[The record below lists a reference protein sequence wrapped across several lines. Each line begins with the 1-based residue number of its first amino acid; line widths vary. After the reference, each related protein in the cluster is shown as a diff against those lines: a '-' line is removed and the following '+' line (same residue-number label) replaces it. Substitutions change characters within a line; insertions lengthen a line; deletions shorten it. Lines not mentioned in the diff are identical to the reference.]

1 MFCTKCGAQI
11 PDDAKFCPVCS
22 QATDA
27 APAPAV
33 TYAAPATPV
42 SRNQY
47 LFKDAPKAT
56 KTLNLVSIA
65 AGVLCILLL
74 ILSVN
79 SFLNGSLFE
88 IPLMKLALESEGVDL
103 DDVEDQLDDM
113 IDLLEDIEDDED
125 LMYEFEREYDVDLEE
140 LEDEYD
146 ISIKDFRKLIDPVSF
161 SSIVKLSKFMA
172 DGEDEV
178 RIIFTVI
185 HGIIIGITCLLVLVS
200 ALAVLFRKTWI
211 AIVAYVISFGFIAFT
226 GGFVY
231 WLLAT
236 VAYVASAV
244 LYSKV
249 DGSYKLY
256 LKSIGA

>member
-1 MFCTKCGAQI
+1 
-11 PDDAKFCPVCS
+11 
-22 QATDA
+22 
-27 APAPAV
+27 
-33 TYAAPATPV
+33 
-42 SRNQY
+42 
-47 LFKDAPKAT
+47 
-56 KTLNLVSIA
+56 
-65 AGVLCILLL
+65 
-74 ILSVN
+74 
-79 SFLNGSLFE
+79 
-88 IPLMKLALESEGVDL
+88 
-103 DDVEDQLDDM
+103 
-113 IDLLEDIEDDED
+113 
-125 LMYEFEREYDVDLEE
+125 
-140 LEDEYD
+140 
-146 ISIKDFRKLIDPVSF
+146 
-161 SSIVKLSKFMA
+161 
-172 DGEDEV
+172 
-178 RIIFTVI
+178 FTVI